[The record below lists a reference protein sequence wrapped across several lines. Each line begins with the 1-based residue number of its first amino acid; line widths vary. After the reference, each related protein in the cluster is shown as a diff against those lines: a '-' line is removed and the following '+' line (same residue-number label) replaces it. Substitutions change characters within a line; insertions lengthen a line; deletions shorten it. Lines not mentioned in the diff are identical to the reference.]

1 VTSQSRRLC
10 SYSHSI
16 PPRPPARAA
25 AAAAV
30 STPSL
35 APRAGPA
42 PLTSTIDKAHTSYA
56 SQHASTHTCVH
67 AHASNHMRLLTR
79 AICHADK
86 SNAMAANTSKG
97 HTPPLDYPHAQSF
110 MRTKATPWL
119 SILSRGTHAPLD
131 YPHAISHADKSNA
144 MAARHVNPETSPV
157 VRILP
162 APWGLPGG
170 NWWLPRGLP
179 GGNWWLPLSDRAVG
193 GPEPPSVT
201 SAGVQETASLICD
214 HGTAGRCHTGQWA
227 CGQNGAGRACRTR
240 RCSNTPRTT
249 TGGAGQATGG
259 GGRWRGC
266 V

>member
-170 NWWLPRGLP
+170 NWWLP
-179 GGNWWLPLSDRAVG
+179 LSDRAVG

-214 HGTAGRCHTGQWA
+214 HGREVPHGAVGLWAEWRRAGL
-227 CGQNGAGRACRTR
+227 QNTQVLKHPTNYNWGRGPGYRG
-240 RCSNTPRTT
+240 
-249 TGGAGQATGG
+249 GGARA
-259 GGRWRGC
+259 RLCLRMAILD
-266 V
+266 